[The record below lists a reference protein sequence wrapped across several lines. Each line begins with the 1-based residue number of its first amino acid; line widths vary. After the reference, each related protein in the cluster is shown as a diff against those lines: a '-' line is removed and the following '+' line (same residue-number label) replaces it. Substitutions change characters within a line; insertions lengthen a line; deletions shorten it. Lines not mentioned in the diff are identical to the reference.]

1 MRRREDAPRNDA
13 FTKMEDGCDSQDETG
28 ERPRRQAGGVRAS
41 HPLHSSACANTPCH
55 NNVHMR
61 PPAFNYSSGNIHS
74 VRTKYIRYQMDLDTK
89 EVITA
94 NRCGVEVM
102 QTLQCPVHRYGT
114 VQRSTPSVRS
124 HFVSGPCYTSH
135 QHHPFLLRRSFP
147 LECHSRPPHVLG
159 FNN

>member
-1 MRRREDAPRNDA
+1 MRRENVPDVRPVAYVHHIP
-13 FTKMEDGCDSQDETG
+13 FIHQPVQTHPVITMYTCG
-28 ERPRRQAGGVRAS
+28 PRRSIIHRAIYTAS
-41 HPLHSSACANTPCH
+41 EQNT
-55 NNVHMR
+55 
-61 PPAFNYSSGNIHS
+61 SGIKW
-74 VRTKYIRYQMDLDTK
+74 TWTTK